1 MRAFLAA
8 SFSPPLEAS
17 VRQALDAL
25 KGRAGGGYQWADPAE
40 VHLTLRFLGEVPDE
54 AAAPMAEAV
63 AKAVRGLKPFPLKTT
78 GYGGFPYP
86 DRVRIAW
93 IGMEPFAP
101 LLALRDRLDAALEPF
116 DIRWEEKPFVPHLTL
131 GRHPGGG
138 ADLSQAFLDAGA
150 PPAGEHLLTGVVLFR
165 SAAHLRGPG
174 AVRHTRLA
182 EAPLAG

>member
-25 KGRAGGGYQWADPAE
+25 KGRAGGGYLWSDPAE
-40 VHLTLRFLGEVPDE
+40 VHLTLRFLGEIPDE
-54 AAAPMAEAV
+54 AAGPMAEAV
-63 AKAVRGLKPFPLKTT
+63 AQAVGGMKPFLLKTT

-93 IGMEPFAP
+93 IGMEPFTP
-101 LLALRDRLDAALEPF
+101 LLALRDTLDRALAPF

-138 ADLSQAFLDAGA
+138 SDLSQAFLDAGI
-150 PPAGEHLLTGVVLFR
+150 PPPGEHLLNGVVLFR
-165 SAAHLRGPG
+165 SAAHLRGP
-174 AVRHTRLA
+174 AAARHTRLA